1 MFTNNNIRNI
11 SILRVSSSFVE
22 PLDDFIEKML
32 LSSPSIK
39 HGTDGKVALTDP
51 YGIAEQIIE
60 IRNDI
65 LSEWMVAMEQ
75 VPVAHQN
82 GVRGIILN
90 KQMSA
95 WKAPPGNSQDA
106 SGGFQ

>member
-1 MFTNNNIRNI
+1 MCSFT
-11 SILRVSSSFVE
+11 E
-22 PLDDFIEKML
+22 PTDDFIEEML

-39 HGTDGKVALTDP
+39 HGDDGKVTLTDP
-51 YGIAEQIIE
+51 FGVSEQIIE

-65 LSEWMVAMEQ
+65 VSEWIVAMEQ

-82 GVRGIILN
+82 GVRGKILS

-95 WKAPPGNSQDA
+95 WNSSPVNSPDV
-106 SGGFQ
+106 STGFQ

>member
-1 MFTNNNIRNI
+1 MFTNNDVRNL
-11 SILRVSSSFVE
+11 SFVRVSSSFVE

-39 HGTDGKVALTDP
+39 HGTDSKVTLTDP

-65 LSEWMVAMEQ
+65 VSEWIVAMEQ

-82 GVRGIILN
+82 GVRGTILN

-95 WKAPPGNSQDA
+95 WKAPPGNSQDT